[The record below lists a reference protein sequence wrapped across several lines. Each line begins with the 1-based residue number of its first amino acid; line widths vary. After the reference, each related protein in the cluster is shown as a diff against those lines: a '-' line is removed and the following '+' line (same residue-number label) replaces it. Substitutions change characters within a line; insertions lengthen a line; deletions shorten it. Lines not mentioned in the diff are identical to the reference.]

1 VSRNAPNIASELT
14 ASVSPAVEPAV
25 RRFGIRSH
33 PAFECH
39 VPYSVTGSRPSRLSF
54 PPSLSHVPSLC
65 LLLLLLLP
73 ALRHTVAGD
82 VLSLTNAGPIS
93 RVVTVCNPEATDAFR
108 PRADIVRLMVE
119 RGITSLTG
127 KAKLREAWRSLVSTQ
142 DVVGIKVFSV
152 PGPNSGTRPAV
163 VAAVIDGLLTA
174 GLPPTNIII
183 WDKQSTDLRLAGFFD
198 LADRY
203 GVRAAGSAQA
213 GYDEKAFYD
222 TALIGN
228 LLWGDLEFG
237 KKGFGVGRKSFV
249 SKLVS
254 QEITKII
261 NITPLL
267 NHILA
272 GVSGNLYTLAIGSV
286 DNLARFESDAS
297 RLATAIPEI
306 YALPSLS
313 DHVVLNIVDALI
325 CQYEGEDRGLLQYSI
340 MLNELRFSRDPV
352 ALDVLSLQEL
362 ERQRQAAGA
371 PAAKPNLELYSNAAL
386 LELGLN
392 DLKRIQVDTV
402 Q

>member
-1 VSRNAPNIASELT
+1 
-14 ASVSPAVEPAV
+14 
-25 RRFGIRSH
+25 
-33 PAFECH
+33 
-39 VPYSVTGSRPSRLSF
+39 
-54 PPSLSHVPSLC
+54 LC